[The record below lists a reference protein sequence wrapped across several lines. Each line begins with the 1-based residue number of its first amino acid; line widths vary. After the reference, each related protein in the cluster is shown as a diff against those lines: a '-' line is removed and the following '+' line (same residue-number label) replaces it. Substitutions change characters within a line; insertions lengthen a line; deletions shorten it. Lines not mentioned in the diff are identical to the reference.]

1 MIQAGHEFMALD
13 DYDDVSPGTPGQGG
27 PWPSEY
33 FVLQGSRAFQEDLEY
48 TFAAVLESNSDF
60 TSCVCCC
67 EHLKASHFHVY
78 GAFHEVMTY
87 FVTVSLV
94 TSVTFTNC

>member
-1 MIQAGHEFMALD
+1 MIQAGHEFMVLD

-48 TFAAVLESNSDF
+48 AYAAVLESNSDF

-67 EHLKASHFHVY
+67 EHLKASHFTCIWVIPQ
-78 GAFHEVMTY
+78 
-87 FVTVSLV
+87 S
-94 TSVTFTNC
+94 